1 MEMACDTPGAQIRGN
16 RTGSSPS
23 FCALPDF
30 HRQGISLQEKS
41 AAAVIVVAA
50 SAAEQQKDDNP
61 AAVISVQKAGSVSA
75 SVSKTVPVAAT
86 A

>member
-1 MEMACDTPGAQIRGN
+1 VTRRARKYGGTARAVP
-16 RTGSSPS
+16 PS
-23 FCALPDF
+23 FCTLPDF

-61 AAVISVQKAGSVSA
+61 AAVITVQKAGSVSA